1 MLING
6 AMIVSFQGLNV
17 LSFGFSPW
25 RWRTIASRHDM
36 RKPLCAAMFPMVSQ
50 FYDEYLNGMDG
61 FYGYRLNLAIL
72 RLSVHIIAL
81 LSAEIHF

>member
-1 MLING
+1 
-6 AMIVSFQGLNV
+6 
-17 LSFGFSPW
+17 
-25 RWRTIASRHDM
+25 M